1 MTFLILSMT
10 KMPTAIS
17 FLTDFLSY
25 HTQEETLRRT
35 LFLHTIFPCKGMKR
49 QSNTN
54 DRLKYRHKKSGSLP
68 QITAI
73 IWVFLIFYLIFLG
86 LWTWHL
92 FLIYQQEKWLK
103 QCNDIPMSS
112 LTGL

>member
-54 DRLKYRHKKSGSLP
+54 DKLKYRHKKVRQPSTDCSPQSGYS
-68 QITAI
+68 
-73 IWVFLIFYLIFLG
+73 
-86 LWTWHL
+86 
-92 FLIYQQEKWLK
+92 
-103 QCNDIPMSS
+103 
-112 LTGL
+112 

>member
-1 MTFLILSMT
+1 MTT
-10 KMPTAIS
+10 KMLTAIS

-54 DRLKYRHKKSGSLP
+54 DRLKYRHKKVRQPSTDYCHNLGIP
-68 QITAI
+68 D
-73 IWVFLIFYLIFLG
+73 FLL
-86 LWTWHL
+86 
-92 FLIYQQEKWLK
+92 
-103 QCNDIPMSS
+103 DIPWFMSFVP
-112 LTGL
+112 LPDIPARKMAKTV

>member
-1 MTFLILSMT
+1 ML
-10 KMPTAIS
+10 TAIS

-68 QITAI
+68 QIAHHNLGI
-73 IWVFLIFYLIFLG
+73 PDFLL
-86 LWTWHL
+86 
-92 FLIYQQEKWLK
+92 
-103 QCNDIPMSS
+103 DIPWLMS
-112 LTGL
+112 LVPLPDIPARKMAKTV